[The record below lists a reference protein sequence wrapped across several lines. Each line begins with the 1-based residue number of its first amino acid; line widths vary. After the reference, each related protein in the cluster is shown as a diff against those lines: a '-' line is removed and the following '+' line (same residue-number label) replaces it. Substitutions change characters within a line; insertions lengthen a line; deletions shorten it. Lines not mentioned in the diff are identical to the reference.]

1 MENQMMVRK
10 ASEIDFPQILQ
21 IYAHARQFMAE
32 HGNPTQWGTVYP
44 DADLVREDMEAERLY
59 VVTRRE
65 RVCGVFMFVIGPDP
79 TYAVIEDGAW
89 HSDAL
94 YGTIHRIAGDG
105 TGGVFGACLNY
116 CKEKC
121 GYLRIDTHEN
131 NRIMQHIVT
140 KAGFQRCG
148 IIYTDNGTPRIAFDR
163 ME

>member
-1 MENQMMVRK
+1 MEKQMMVRK

-32 HGNPTQWGTVYP
+32 HGNPTQWGAVYP
-44 DADLVREDMEAERLY
+44 DADLLREDMEAERLY
-59 VVTRRE
+59 VVTRSE
-65 RVCGVFMFVIGPDP
+65 QVCGVFMFAIGPDP
-79 TYAVIEDGAW
+79 TYAVIKDGAW

-105 TGGVFGACLNY
+105 TGGVFDACLNY